1 MLAFV
6 SLFPNLIYY
15 FSSSPNNLISW
26 CGNLPNVHD
35 ISLCEGVWISL
46 LVHYMHIFITLLV
59 IIIFHVIVT
68 HTYVSVFL
76 FLGLT
81 GKVGSAIAS

>member
-1 MLAFV
+1 
-6 SLFPNLIYY
+6 
-15 FSSSPNNLISW
+15 
-26 CGNLPNVHD
+26 
-35 ISLCEGVWISL
+35 
-46 LVHYMHIFITLLV
+46 MHIFITLLV